1 MINERKTRKNANKK
15 QELEHE
21 RGESQKKF
29 QNLKHKHKYT
39 KENLKTYGIKKSQKK
54 NNF

>member
-1 MINERKTRKNANKK
+1 MQKNANKK

-39 KENLKTYGIKKSQKK
+39 KENSKSYGIKKHKK
-54 NNF
+54 NNKKITKN